1 MAFQEEN
8 CRFRLFRLSDYIM
21 RKAKFGYIK
30 DGNYIC
36 IGDNMHGIY
45 KTYDDMRFNWQLVS
59 QTEDDITKYYLL
71 NNNTEAIVYVGRKD
85 PWAPLTVGTKEQ
97 YLYMD
102 NAQGSMQEVTTYDR
116 VYITGKKRK
125 QESFSI
131 YKTINGEE
139 CLVTYAYYAINKNR
153 GKEYNS
159 KDAYVCEHYL
169 TGEYAISNNDH
180 HIILEGLKRV
190 KLSDDNIAEVV
201 FSGEDKTTWVNLY
214 TMQEF
219 DERPVV
225 EKMGFMD
232 MLRVGYNYYFYKNR
246 DMAGIPMH
254 HRDCVANDKVFQF
267 LDQYLILRSQPDKV
281 YYIYGERRGKEQ
293 WYLILVDITN
303 ANSKNRKEIPSMWLP
318 RRS

>member
-1 MAFQEEN
+1 MIILPRTYATVP
-8 CRFRLFRLSDYIM
+8 
-21 RKAKFGYIK
+21 
-30 DGNYIC
+30 NYIR

-85 PWAPLTVGTKEQ
+85 PWSPLAVGTKEQ

-153 GKEYNS
+153 GKES
-159 KDAYVCEHYL
+159 IVRTHM
-169 TGEYAISNNDH
+169 SVS
-180 HIILEGLKRV
+180 II
-190 KLSDDNIAEVV
+190 
-201 FSGEDKTTWVNLY
+201 
-214 TMQEF
+214 
-219 DERPVV
+219 
-225 EKMGFMD
+225 
-232 MLRVGYNYYFYKNR
+232 
-246 DMAGIPMH
+246 
-254 HRDCVANDKVFQF
+254 
-267 LDQYLILRSQPDKV
+267 
-281 YYIYGERRGKEQ
+281 
-293 WYLILVDITN
+293 
-303 ANSKNRKEIPSMWLP
+303 
-318 RRS
+318 

>member
-1 MAFQEEN
+1 
-8 CRFRLFRLSDYIM
+8 M

-59 QTEDDITKYYLL
+59 QTEGDITKYYLL
-71 NNNTEAIVYVGRKD
+71 NNKNEAIVYVGRKD
-85 PWAPLTVGTKEQ
+85 PWSPLAVGTKEQ

-102 NAQGSMQEVTTYDR
+102 NAQGSMQEVTTDER
-116 VYITGKKRK
+116 EYITGKKRK

-139 CLVTYAYYAINKNR
+139 CLDYAINKNR

-219 DERPVV
+219 DECPVI

-281 YYIYGERRGKEQ
+281 YYISGERRGKEQ

>member
-1 MAFQEEN
+1 
-8 CRFRLFRLSDYIM
+8 
-21 RKAKFGYIK
+21 
-30 DGNYIC
+30 
-36 IGDNMHGIY
+36 MHGIY

-85 PWAPLTVGTKEQ
+85 PWSPLAVGTKEQ

-102 NAQGSMQEVTTYDR
+102 NAQGSMQEVTTDER
-116 VYITGKKRK
+116 EYITGKKRK

-131 YKTINGEE
+131 YKTIKGEE

-225 EKMGFMD
+225 EQLGFMD
-232 MLRVGYNYYFYKNR
+232 VLRVGYNFYLFKNR
-246 DMAGIPMH
+246 NLAGIPMH

-281 YYIYGERRGKEQ
+281 YYISGERRGKEQ

>member
-1 MAFQEEN
+1 
-8 CRFRLFRLSDYIM
+8 M

-59 QTEDDITKYYLL
+59 QTEDDKTKYYLL
-71 NNNTEAIVYVGRKD
+71 NNNTEDIVYVGRKD
-85 PWAPLTVGTKEQ
+85 PWSPLAVGTKEQ

-102 NAQGSMQEVTTYDR
+102 NAQGSMQEVTIYDR

-225 EKMGFMD
+225 EQLGFMD

-281 YYIYGERRGKEQ
+281 YYISGERRGKEQ

-303 ANSKNRKEIPSMWLP
+303 ANSNNRKEIPSMWLP

>member
-1 MAFQEEN
+1 
-8 CRFRLFRLSDYIM
+8 M

-30 DGNYIC
+30 DGNYIR
-36 IGDNMHGIY
+36 IGDNLHGIY

-71 NNNTEAIVYVGRKD
+71 NKNTEAIVYVGRKD
-85 PWAPLTVGTKEQ
+85 PWSSLAVGTKEQ

-102 NAQGSMQEVTTYDR
+102 NAQGSMQEVTTDER
-116 VYITGKKRK
+116 EYITGKKRK

-201 FSGEDKTTWVNLY
+201 FSGEEKTTWVNLY

-225 EKMGFMD
+225 EQLGFMD
-232 MLRVGYNYYFYKNR
+232 VLRVGYNFYLFKNR
-246 DMAGIPMH
+246 NLAGIPMH

-281 YYIYGERRGKEQ
+281 YYISGERRGKEQ

>member
-1 MAFQEEN
+1 
-8 CRFRLFRLSDYIM
+8 M
-21 RKAKFGYIK
+21 RGTKFGYIK
-30 DGNYIC
+30 DGNYIR

-45 KTYDDMRFNWQLVS
+45 KTYDDMRFNWKLVS

-85 PWAPLTVGTKEQ
+85 PWSPLAVGTKEQ

-102 NAQGSMQEVTTYDR
+102 NAQGSMQEVTTDER
-116 VYITGKKRK
+116 EYITGKKRK

-153 GKEYNS
+153 GKGYNS

-225 EKMGFMD
+225 EQLGFMD
-232 MLRVGYNYYFYKNR
+232 VLRLGYNFYLFKNR
-246 DMAGIPMH
+246 NLAGIPMH

-281 YYIYGERRGKEQ
+281 YYISGERRGKEQ

>member
-8 CRFRLFRLSDYIM
+8 CHFRLFRLSNYIM
-21 RKAKFGYIK
+21 RKIKFGYIK
-30 DGNYIC
+30 DGNYIR

-59 QTEDDITKYYLL
+59 QTEGDITKYYLL
-71 NNNTEAIVYVGRKD
+71 NNKNEAIEYVGRKD
-85 PWAPLTVGTKEQ
+85 PWSPLTVGTKEQ

-102 NAQGSMQEVTTYDR
+102 NAQGSMQEMKTYER
-116 VYITGKKRK
+116 EYITGEKRK
-125 QESFSI
+125 QQSNSI

-139 CLVTYAYYAINKNR
+139 CLVTYAYYAINKSR
-153 GKEYNS
+153 GKEYNC

-180 HIILEGLKRV
+180 HIILEGLKSV

-201 FSGEDKTTWVNLY
+201 FAGEDKTTWVNLY

-232 MLRVGYNYYFYKNR
+232 VLRVGYNYYL
-246 DMAGIPMH
+246 
-254 HRDCVANDKVFQF
+254 F
-267 LDQYLILRSQPDKV
+267 L
-281 YYIYGERRGKEQ
+281 
-293 WYLILVDITN
+293 
-303 ANSKNRKEIPSMWLP
+303 
-318 RRS
+318 